1 MNRLLL
7 LWVLSGL
14 VTLSSQ
20 ARAEEALGFTRAC
33 NVLQDPDTKSRV
45 MCRGIPGDSILSI
58 ERQGK
63 GFYSVNI
70 DKKCSG
76 FVTDS
81 CLALPHFKKIRRD
94 QQSADKANYQRF
106 QFGPVVEADLI
117 FTSDT
122 SNTGFN
128 KGWGVEVGAKVDI
141 PVWDRFRISPVV
153 KYASW
158 KITRD
163 LTSSGVVVTPPS
175 SVAQSLTFL
184 VLGASIGY
192 TFGNSFGNS
201 YSSSSVDQDAPGNRT
216 FWMEAGLEYLTPLSA
231 TQTISGGSATEFT
244 NTEKPLLV
252 TLMGG
257 IDWPL
262 TYNLLVGTHLG
273 GFYNVAANQ
282 GARLLGGRFQ
292 TTLTYG
298 FE

>member
-1 MNRLLL
+1 MKRLLL
-7 LWVLSGL
+7 LWVLVGL
-14 VTLSSQ
+14 LLLSSP
-20 ARAEEALGFTRAC
+20 AAAEEALGFTRAC
-33 NVLQDPDTKSRV
+33 NVLQDADTKSRV
-45 MCRGIPGDSILSI
+45 MCRGVPGDSILSV

-63 GFYSVNI
+63 GFYSVI
-70 DKKCSG
+70 VDKKCSG

-81 CLALPHFKKIRRD
+81 CLALPHFKRIRRD
-94 QQSADKANYQRF
+94 QQSADKTNYQRF

-117 FTSDT
+117 FTSDS

-128 KGWGVEVGAKVDI
+128 RGWGLEAGAKVDI
-141 PVWDRFRISPVV
+141 PVWERFRVSPVV

-163 LTSSGVVVTPPS
+163 LTTSGVVTTPS
-175 SVAQSLTFL
+175 SSVSQSLAFL

-192 TFGNSFGNS
+192 TFGSS
-201 YSSSSVDQDAPGNRT
+201 YSSSSIDQEAPGNKA
-216 FWMEAGLEYLTPLSA
+216 FWVEAGLEYFSPLSA
-231 TQTISGGSATEFT
+231 TQTITGGTATEFT
-244 NTEKPLLV
+244 NTEKPLLL

-262 TYNLLVGTHLG
+262 TYNLLIGTHVG

-282 GARLLGGRFQ
+282 GAHLLGGRFQ
-292 TTLTYG
+292 GTLTYG

>member
-1 MNRLLL
+1 MTRFLS
-7 LWVLSGL
+7 LWVMSVFL
-14 VTLSSQ
+14 VLSSQ
-20 ARAEEALGFTRAC
+20 AAAEQSLGFTRAC
-33 NVLQDPDTKSRV
+33 NVLQDPDLKSRV
-45 MCRGIPGDSILSI
+45 MCRGVPGDSVLSL
-58 ERQGK
+58 ERQGN
-63 GFYSVNI
+63 GFYSVVI

-94 QQSADKANYQRF
+94 QQSADKAEYQRF

-117 FTSDT
+117 FSNDT

-128 KGWGVEVGAKVDI
+128 KGWGVEVGAKVDF

-163 LTSSGVVVTPPS
+163 LTSAGVVVAPAS
-175 SVAQSLTFL
+175 SVSQSLTFL

-192 TFGNSFGNS
+192 TFGNS
-201 YSSSSVDQDAPGNRT
+201 YSSSSIDQESPGNRT
-216 FWMEAGLEYLTPLSA
+216 FWMEAGLEYLSPLSA
-231 TQTISGGSATEFT
+231 TQTISGGAATEFT
-244 NTEKPLLV
+244 NTEKPLLL

-262 TYNLLVGTHLG
+262 TYNLLVGTHVG
-273 GFYNVAANQ
+273 GFYNLAANQ
-282 GARLLGGRFQ
+282 GAHLFGGRFQ
-292 TTLTYG
+292 ATLTYG

>member
-1 MNRLLL
+1 MIRFFL
-7 LWVLSGL
+7 LWIVSAVL
-14 VTLSSQ
+14 VLSSQ
-20 ARAEEALGFTRAC
+20 ARAEDTLGFTRAC
-33 NVLQDPDTKSRV
+33 NVLQDPDLKSRV
-45 MCRGIPGDSILSI
+45 MCRGVPGDSILSL

-63 GFYSVNI
+63 GFYSVI
-70 DKKCSG
+70 IEKKCSG

-94 QQSADKANYQRF
+94 QQSSDKANYQRF
-106 QFGPVVEADLI
+106 QFGPVAEADLI
-117 FTSDT
+117 FSNDS

-128 KGWGVEVGAKVDI
+128 RGWGLEVGAKVDI

-163 LTSSGVVVTPPS
+163 ITSAGVVVTPTA
-175 SVAQSLTFL
+175 SVSQSLTFL

-192 TFGNSFGNS
+192 TFGSS
-201 YSSSSVDQDAPGNRT
+201 YSSSSMEHEAPGNRT
-216 FWMEAGLEYLTPLSA
+216 FWVEAGLEYLSPLSA
-231 TQTISGGSATEFT
+231 TQTISGGTATEFT
-244 NTEKPLLV
+244 NTEKPLLF

-262 TYNLLVGTHLG
+262 TYNLLIGTHVG
-273 GFYNVAANQ
+273 GFYNIAATQ
-282 GARLLGGRFQ
+282 GSHLLGGRFQ
-292 TTLTYG
+292 GTLTYG

>member
-1 MNRLLL
+1 MA
-7 LWVLSGL
+7 
-14 VTLSSQ
+14 LSSQ
-20 ARAEEALGFTRAC
+20 AEAEETLGFTRAC
-33 NVLQDPDTKSRV
+33 NVLQDPDIKSRV
-45 MCRGIPGDSILSI
+45 MCRGVPGDSILSL

-63 GFYSVNI
+63 GFYTVI
-70 DKKCSG
+70 VDKKCSG

-81 CLALPHFKKIRRD
+81 CLALPHFKKVRRD

-117 FTSDT
+117 FSNDT

-128 KGWGVEVGAKVDI
+128 KGWGLEVGAKVDI

-158 KITRD
+158 KLTRD
-163 LTSSGVVVTPPS
+163 LTASGVVSTPS
-175 SVAQSLTFL
+175 SSVSQSLGFL

-192 TFGNSFGNS
+192 TFGNS
-201 YSSSSVDQDAPGNRT
+201 YSSSSMDQEAPGNKT
-216 FWMEAGLEYLTPLSA
+216 FWMEAGFEYLSPLSA
-231 TQTISGGSATEFT
+231 SQTIAGGTATEFT
-244 NTEKPLLV
+244 NTEKPLLF

-282 GARLLGGRFQ
+282 GAHLFGGRLQ
-292 TTLTYG
+292 GTLTYG
-298 FE
+298 LE

>member
-7 LWVLSGL
+7 MWVLVGL
-14 VTLSSQ
+14 VGVSSQ
-20 ARAEEALGFTRAC
+20 AVAEEALGFTRAC
-33 NVLQDPDTKSRV
+33 NVLQDPDIKSRV
-45 MCRGIPGDSILSI
+45 MCRGVPGDSILSL

-63 GFYSVNI
+63 GFYSVI
-70 DKKCSG
+70 VEKKCSG

-117 FTSDT
+117 FSNDT

-153 KYASW
+153 KYATW

-163 LTSSGVVVTPPS
+163 LTSSGVVTTPS
-175 SVAQSLTFL
+175 SSVSQSLAFL

-192 TFGNSFGNS
+192 TFGNS
-201 YSSSSVDQDAPGNRT
+201 YSSSSIDHDTPGNKT
-216 FWMEAGLEYLTPLSA
+216 FWMEAGLEYLSPLSA
-231 TQTISGGSATEFT
+231 SQTITGGTATEFT
-244 NTEKPLLV
+244 NNEKPLLF

-282 GARLLGGRFQ
+282 GAHLFGGRFQ
-292 TTLTYG
+292 ATLSYG